1 MFIFN
6 IFNTVELVNMEY
18 LPHVAHYMKYAKIQL
33 LEIFIGMWL
42 NILIIMDLIII
53 LGLSDAIFV
62 IS

>member
-6 IFNTVELVNMEY
+6 IFNTVELVNMENFT
-18 LPHVAHYMKYAKIQL
+18 HVAHYMKYAKIQL